1 MVWKEKSMCDFSL
14 NLSTL
19 VARPGH
25 NSELRFCSRHDNLI
39 SLEWSLQ
46 VVLRILFINNISVVM
61 VTGGSDLASVELL
74 STNGTRLCALPS
86 LPDLRV
92 WHTQS
97 GLVTCGGEGNQPPSC
112 LTFSGGHWKKTHT
125 LRPRYGRYGHTAWA
139 SPQGVLLMGGDSDY
153 PNPSLTT
160 TELLNDDGSTTAS
173 FNLDN
178 QRR

>member
-1 MVWKEKSMCDFSL
+1 MCDFSL

-112 LTFSGGHWKKTHT
+112 LTISGGHWKKTHS

-139 SPQGVLLMGGDSDY
+139 SPQGVLLMGGDYDSY
-153 PNPSLTT
+153 TT

>member
-1 MVWKEKSMCDFSL
+1 MCDFSL

-61 VTGGSDLASVELL
+61 VTGGSDLTSVELL
-74 STNGTRLCALPS
+74 SINGTRLCALPS
-86 LPDLRV
+86 LPEYRA

-97 GLVTCGGEGNQPPSC
+97 GLVTCGGEGDQPPSC
-112 LTFSGGHWKKTHT
+112 LTLSGGHWKKTHT
-125 LRPRYGRYGHTAWA
+125 LRQRRYGHTAYA
-139 SPQGVLLMGGDSDY
+139 LPQGVMLMGGDAHGGFKK
-153 PNPSLTT
+153 T
-160 TELLNDDGSTTAS
+160 TELLTDNGGATLSINL
-173 FNLDN
+173 FNE
-178 QRR
+178 RV